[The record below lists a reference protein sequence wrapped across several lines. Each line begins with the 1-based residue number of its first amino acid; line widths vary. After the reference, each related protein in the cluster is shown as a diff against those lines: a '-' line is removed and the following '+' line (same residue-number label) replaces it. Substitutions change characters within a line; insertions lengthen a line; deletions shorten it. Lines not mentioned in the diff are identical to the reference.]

1 MAIIIKQIRVLVCPC
16 HDVVVMEVRFCVR
29 VFALSVISFLSFF
42 LTHSVK
48 HLVCPT
54 VYVEFLYVCRREIS
68 SSRT

>member
-42 LTHSVK
+42 FNPFCETFSLSDS
-48 HLVCPT
+48 L
-54 VYVEFLYVCRREIS
+54 RRVFICLQK
-68 SSRT
+68 RD